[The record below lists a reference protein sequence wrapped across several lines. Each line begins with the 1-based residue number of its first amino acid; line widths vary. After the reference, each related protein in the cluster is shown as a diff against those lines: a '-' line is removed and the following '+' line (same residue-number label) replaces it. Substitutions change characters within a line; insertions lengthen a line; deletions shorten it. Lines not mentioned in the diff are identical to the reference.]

1 MKHGERGSTKRG
13 KIRSDGLL
21 TWRDSDSARMSLNC
35 FLQRSSTFE
44 AFRHVE
50 IEFTLRLPAS
60 RKVAGHRNIAKG
72 RLSLLSCMFQDFQ
85 PMSLELPPVVASLSK
100 GIILRFSV
108 RFRVIE
114 QFLSLANSCRMDD
127 LLAETMDNNDG
138 SDTSEQSTLE
148 EKELQNLKHQT
159 FVLENEIDQ
168 LHMTANVYR
177 IKNSLEEAQLRRGK
191 IALLQAQQ
199 SEQVRLETEISQ
211 IQAGLDEVSAMVE
224 QRQLMIDRFQ
234 QEEELACHVEELI
247 TCVSE
252 EEQKQAQ
259 EAALRVHPEPLR
271 RRDTSS
277 LQLFIFIAIVIS
289 FALFQ

>member
-1 MKHGERGSTKRG
+1 
-13 KIRSDGLL
+13 
-21 TWRDSDSARMSLNC
+21 
-35 FLQRSSTFE
+35 
-44 AFRHVE
+44 
-50 IEFTLRLPAS
+50 
-60 RKVAGHRNIAKG
+60 
-72 RLSLLSCMFQDFQ
+72 
-85 PMSLELPPVVASLSK
+85 MSLELPPVVASLSK

-289 FALFQ
+289 FALFQLLACRPILVSEQHL